1 MIRNTNSYMKNW
13 LHFKQYM
20 NDEHL
25 EDSVTLVS
33 FVIVNLLTNVPVD
46 KVLEVIKNKLQTNS
60 ILSE

>member
-1 MIRNTNSYMKNW
+1 
-13 LHFKQYM
+13 M

-25 EDSVTLVS
+25 EDSVILVS

-46 KVLEVIKNKLQTNS
+46 KVLEVIKNRLQTNS

>member
-1 MIRNTNSYMKNW
+1 
-13 LHFKQYM
+13 M